1 MSQQISASF
10 QQSPLETKRYLLD
23 WTAQLAQGETV
34 TSLVATVSSNTD
46 PNNNGGAQVTG
57 IAITPAGNQAAF
69 FMSFTNPGP
78 GANTADNQT
87 YLVSFVAT
95 TSLTQQW
102 QDVVQFVVSNKTGV

>member
-10 QQSPLETKRYLLD
+10 QQSPVELKRYLLD

-34 TSLVATVSSNTD
+34 TSVIATISSNTD
-46 PNNNGGAQVTG
+46 PNNLGGAQVTG
-57 IAITPAGNQAAF
+57 VAIAPAGNQAVF

-78 GANTADNQT
+78 GPQTADNQT

-102 QDVVQFVVSNKTGV
+102 QDVVQFVVANKTGV